1 MSVDPVLQITSIVTT
16 IVGAI
21 GGLSAFITYRR
32 NQTLKRQEILLPL
45 MKEFDTDKNIY
56 YAKELI
62 DIVPVQITDDKGNI
76 IGKYTSKE
84 LQPLLNEIKGSELN
98 KDEITVRIVIDSI
111 EFLRKTCVSGRYW
124 CSY

>member
-111 EFLRKTCVSGRYW
+111 EFLQKTCVSGRYW